1 MSWLPNRA
9 VKSSGRSQ
17 TARVVTGEMPKQR
30 LWEGEDSSGSPAVT
44 WDCPTGAGLQIG
56 IPRGFPGEAGGGRA
70 EVWDHTHLENQKQSG
85 TLTNSRCG
93 GGVGRSITFKTLCH
107 Y

>member
-1 MSWLPNRA
+1 MGPQQSP
-9 VKSSGRSQ
+9 G
-17 TARVVTGEMPKQR
+17 TVTIKTHLLGP
-30 LWEGEDSSGSPAVT
+30 T
-44 WDCPTGAGLQIG
+44 WDCPTGAGLQIC
-56 IPRGFPGEAGGGRA
+56 IPSGFPGDAGGGRA